1 MYASNQFIQDFDPEI
16 YDMLQKETARQ
27 ETHLE
32 LIASE
37 NYVSKRVMAMQ
48 GSVLTNKYAE
58 GYPGKRYYGGCQ
70 FVDIAETL
78 AIERVKKL
86 FNARFANVQAHSGSQ
101 ANAAA
106 YMSLM
111 NPGDTL
117 LGMKLS
123 DGGHLT
129 HGAQVNFSGKF
140 YNFVHYGVDQKT
152 ERIDMNKVMTLAKKH
167 RPKIILAG
175 ASAYSRTID
184 FKAFKDVADQVGA
197 YLMVDMAH
205 IAGLVAT
212 GLHPDPMSYADVVT
226 TTTHKTLRGPRGAI
240 ILCKTNDRLHPTDKK
255 NLAQKIDSAVFPGM
269 QGGPLEHIIAAKA
282 VAFGEAL
289 LPEFKKYQKQV
300 ITNCKFLEDKFRQ
313 ANIRMISDG
322 TDNHLLMI
330 DVTTLGLS
338 GKEAENLLDQ
348 VHIFTNKN
356 MIPYDK
362 RSPFDPSGIRLGT
375 AALTTRGLK
384 EKDIEIVATVLID
397 TLKTKQATDKNK
409 QTIIDLMT
417 RFKLYPKL

>member
-1 MYASNQFIQDFDPEI
+1 MKNIEKIDPEI
-16 YDMLQKETARQ
+16 SKILQKELLRQ
-27 ETHLE
+27 RSGAEM
-32 LIASE
+32 IASE
-37 NYVSKRVMAMQ
+37 NFVSVAVLEAA
-48 GSVLTNKYAE
+48 GSILTNKYAE
-58 GYPGKRYYGGCQ
+58 GYPSKRYYGGNEFIDQ
-70 FVDIAETL
+70 SEQL
-78 AIERVKKL
+78 AIDRAKKL
-86 FNARFANVQAHSGSQ
+86 FGAEHVNVQPHAGSQ
-101 ANAAA
+101 ANMEA
-106 YMSLM
+106 YFALAEL
-111 NPGDTL
+111 GDTI
-117 LGMKLS
+117 LGFSLAH
-123 DGGHLT
+123 GGHLT
-129 HGAQVNFSGKF
+129 HGHPVNFSGKF

-152 ERIDMNKVMTLAKKH
+152 ERIDMNQVQALAKKH

-184 FKAFKDVADQVGA
+184 FKAFKAVADQVGA

-212 GLHPDPMSYADVVT
+212 GLHPDPIPYADVVT
-226 TTTHKTLRGPRGAI
+226 TTTHKTLRGPRGAM
-240 ILCKTNDRLHPTDKK
+240 ILSKIKDRLKPDNKK

-282 VAFGEAL
+282 VALAEAL
-289 LPEFKKYQKQV
+289 RPEFKKYQEQV
-300 ITNCKFLEDKFRQ
+300 ISNCKFLENKFRQ
-313 ANIRMISDG
+313 AGIRMISDG

-330 DVTTLGLS
+330 DVTPLGLS

-384 EKDIEIVATVLID
+384 EKDIDLVATVLID

-417 RFKLYPKL
+417 KFKLYPKL

>member
-1 MYASNQFIQDFDPEI
+1 MKNIEKIDPEI
-16 YDMLQKETARQ
+16 SKILQKELLRQ
-27 ETHLE
+27 RSGAEM
-32 LIASE
+32 IASE
-37 NYVSKRVMAMQ
+37 NFVSVAVLEAA
-48 GSVLTNKYAE
+48 GSILTNKYAE
-58 GYPGKRYYGGCQ
+58 GYPSKRYYGGNEFIDQ
-70 FVDIAETL
+70 SEQL
-78 AIERVKKL
+78 AIDRAKKL
-86 FNARFANVQAHSGSQ
+86 FGAEHVNVQPHAGSQ
-101 ANAAA
+101 ANMEA
-106 YMSLM
+106 YFALAEL
-111 NPGDTL
+111 GDTI
-117 LGMKLS
+117 LGFSLAH
-123 DGGHLT
+123 GGHLT
-129 HGAQVNFSGKF
+129 HGHPVNFSGKF

-375 AALTTRGLK
+375 AALTTRRLK

>member
-1 MYASNQFIQDFDPEI
+1 MKNIEKIDPEI
-16 YDMLQKETARQ
+16 SKILQKELLRQ
-27 ETHLE
+27 RSGAEM
-32 LIASE
+32 IASE
-37 NYVSKRVMAMQ
+37 NFVSVAVLEAA
-48 GSVLTNKYAE
+48 GSILTNKYAE
-58 GYPGKRYYGGCQ
+58 GYPSKRYYGGNEFIDQ
-70 FVDIAETL
+70 SEQL
-78 AIERVKKL
+78 AIDRAKKL
-86 FNARFANVQAHSGSQ
+86 FGAEHVNVQPHAGSQ
-101 ANAAA
+101 ANMEA
-106 YMSLM
+106 YFALAEL
-111 NPGDTL
+111 GDTI
-117 LGMKLS
+117 LGFSLA

-129 HGAQVNFSGKF
+129 HGHPVNFSGKF